1 MTSIAKRYICS
12 SIGKKQV
19 MAITG
24 FLLILFLLAH
34 LLGNFLFLL
43 GADAFNTYGHMMIN
57 NPLLI
62 PMELGL
68 LAIFI
73 SHLTLAIWTT
83 IENKAARPTPYYFK
97 TTRGGGSNFASS
109 TMPYTGLVILIFI
122 IAHLIHFKYGAYYT
136 TNVNGV
142 EMRDLYKVVVEYFQ
156 NKIWVLWYLF
166 AMISTGI
173 HVAHGFQS
181 VFQSLGINHPRFTP
195 WIKKISCAVGIF
207 IGVGFSALAIYAH
220 LKGV

>member
-24 FLLILFLLAH
+24 LMLVMFLLAH
-34 LLGNFLFLL
+34 LIGNFLFLL
-43 GADAFNTYGHMMIN
+43 GPDAFNSYGHAMIN

-68 LAIFI
+68 LAIFV
-73 SHLTLAIWTT
+73 SHLVLAIWTT
-83 IENKAARPTPYYFK
+83 IENKSARPTPYYFK

-109 TMPYTGLVILIFI
+109 TMPYTGLVILIFL
-122 IAHLIHFKYGAYYT
+122 IAHLIHFKYGTYYT
-136 TNVNGV
+136 TTVSEV
-142 EMRDLYKVVVEYFQ
+142 EMRDLYKLVVEYFQ
-156 NKIWVLWYLF
+156 NKIWVLWYIF
-166 AMISTGI
+166 AMISTGV
-173 HVAHGFQS
+173 HVSHGFQS

-195 WIKKISCAVGIF
+195 TIKKMSWGVGLF
-207 IGVGFSALAIYAH
+207 IGIGFSALAVFAH